1 MKRLQTIF
9 VLCIGI
15 FLNANAQTFTQR
27 LQQKQG
33 TGQGTVTI
41 HQSADIDELVNNAE
55 LMPRGSG
62 SQLVTVPATGHS
74 SLATT
79 STPRQPS
86 ADNHRR
92 SPSDNLQQSSV
103 TTSPID
109 DETVEPAPVD
119 LTKKMMRGGV
129 KVTGYRVQVFAG
141 GNKRTDRQQAER
153 ISREIKMHYANV
165 PVYVHFYSPRWICR
179 VGNYR
184 TYEEAHQMLS
194 SLRNLGYNQATIV
207 KGKITVAY

>member
-9 VLCIGI
+9 VLCTGI
-15 FLNANAQTFTQR
+15 LLNASAQTFTQR

-33 TGQGTVTI
+33 AGQGTVTI

-62 SQLVTVPATGHS
+62 SQQVTAPTTDHS
-74 SLATT
+74 SPAFT

-86 ADNHRR
+86 ADTHRQL
-92 SPSDNLQQSSV
+92 SSNNPQQSTA
-103 TTSPID
+103 TTNPID
-109 DETVEPAPVD
+109 DETIEPAPVD

-194 SLRNLGYNQATIV
+194 SLRKLGYNQATIV

>member
-62 SQLVTVPATGHS
+62 SQLVTAPATGHS

>member
-9 VLCIGI
+9 VLCTGI
-15 FLNANAQTFTQR
+15 LLNASAQTFTQR

-33 TGQGTVTI
+33 AGQGTVTI
-41 HQSADIDELVNNAE
+41 HQSADIDELVNNSE

-62 SQLVTVPATGHS
+62 SQQVTAPTTDHS
-74 SLATT
+74 SPAFT

-86 ADNHRR
+86 ADTHRQL
-92 SPSDNLQQSSV
+92 SSNNSQQSAA
-103 TTSPID
+103 TTNPID

-194 SLRNLGYNQATIV
+194 SLRKLGYNQATIV
-207 KGKITVAY
+207 KGKITIAY